1 MAKSVLQQIC
11 DDKQARVDARK
22 TACPMVQLQAR
33 LADEGQGESLAVRDF
48 LGALRAQSRLGK
60 PALIAEIKKASPSQ
74 GLIRADFD
82 PVALAQIYERSGAAC
97 LSILTEEQYFQG
109 HDDYLKAA
117 RAAVS
122 LPVLRKDFMVD
133 AYQIYESRLLGAD
146 CVLLIMAA
154 LDDSQAADF
163 HALAVALGMSVLVE
177 VHDGAELARALD
189 LQGVHLVGVNNRN
202 LKTLD
207 VDLRTS
213 LDLAPLMPDS
223 VFWVSESG
231 LSSSDDIEKLM
242 QFGYSGFLIGEHFMR
257 QDDVGQAVCSLIGL

>member
-1 MAKSVLQQIC
+1 VAKSVLQQIC

-177 VHDGAELARALD
+177 VRRRGGTRPAPLICKAFIWS
-189 LQGVHLVGVNNRN
+189 VYNNRN

-223 VFWVSESG
+223 
-231 LSSSDDIEKLM
+231 
-242 QFGYSGFLIGEHFMR
+242 GFLG
-257 QDDVGQAVCSLIGL
+257 VGKRIVVIR